1 MLSVSEKE
9 QEQEAGTEGVRNG
22 GAGGKDRDLGS
33 NLYRVPWV
41 TVRTLGFTLGKW

>member
-22 GAGGKDRDLGS
+22 GKDRDLGS
-33 NLYRVPWV
+33 NLYRAPWV

>member
-22 GAGGKDRDLGS
+22 GME
-33 NLYRVPWV
+33 
-41 TVRTLGFTLGKW
+41 VRTEIWGVIYIGPHGSL